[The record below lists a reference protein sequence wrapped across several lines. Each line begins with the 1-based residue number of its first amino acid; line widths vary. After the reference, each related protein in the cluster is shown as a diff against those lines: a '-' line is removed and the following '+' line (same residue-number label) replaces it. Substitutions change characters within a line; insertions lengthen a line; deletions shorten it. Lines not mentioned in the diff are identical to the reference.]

1 MPSSPGY
8 PEQLEQAWLQ
18 HAMQITRTP
27 LPRAAV
33 TRLETAA
40 GSLSDAFTT
49 GRDPDFAGYNSSRR
63 ALAAYGLF
71 FFPRAYVRT
80 RIVLRECRMR
90 RGTPEKRDVF
100 RVVDLGAGT
109 GAAGLACLHELSE
122 WLPDSR
128 LQLDMIDRASEGMD
142 LSRTIF
148 SAGHPLW
155 PKAQINVVHADAR
168 TYQPPYGVDL
178 IICSFAINEWME
190 QQSDGQS
197 LEVWVTKLMQTLKPG
212 GWLILL
218 EPSLRF
224 AVERMERLRDSVAH
238 HAVARIIA
246 PCPHHAPCP
255 MLAEKRGWCHEVREW
270 NVPESLRW
278 INRTLQRDVHLL
290 KFSMLALENAP
301 ITIDDDA
308 PMRLVSPLKKEKGK
322 YVFHGCGQ
330 DGQIHTCEWLTRNLS
345 PEQKA
350 ASDQLERGDLVKW
363 EKVTVSGDGKI
374 ERGDGPPVKENGT

>member
-8 PEQLEQAWLQ
+8 PGQLEQAWLQ
-18 HAMQITRTP
+18 HAMQVTNTR

-33 TRLETAA
+33 TRLESAA

-71 FFPRAYVRT
+71 FFPRAFVRT
-80 RIVLRECRMR
+80 RFVLRECRAR
-90 RGTPEKRDVF
+90 RGTPESRDVF

-122 WLPDSR
+122 WMPNTR
-128 LQLDMIDRASEGMD
+128 LQLEMIDRAYEGIN

-148 SAGHPLW
+148 SAGQSLW
-155 PKAQINVVHADAR
+155 PNAQISTVNADAQ
-168 TYQPPYGVDL
+168 TYQPHPGADL

-190 QQSDGQS
+190 QQTDQS
-197 LEVWVTKLMQTLKPG
+197 LEAWVAKIMKSLKPG

-224 AVERMERLRDSVAH
+224 AVERMERLRDKVAENSI
-238 HAVARIIA
+238 ARIIA

-270 NVPESLRW
+270 KVPESLRW
-278 INRTLQRDVHLL
+278 INRMLQRDVHLL

-301 ITIDDDA
+301 VTADEE
-308 PMRLVSPLKKEKGK
+308 PWMRLVSPVRKENGK
-322 YVFHGCGQ
+322 FVYHGCGQ

-345 PEQKA
+345 KEQKL
-350 ASDQLERGDLVKW
+350 ASEELERGDRVKW
-363 EKVTVSGDGKI
+363 ENAVVLGDGKT
-374 ERGDGPPVKENGT
+374 ERGDGPPKQK